1 MREWIKR
8 LIIGFSLF
16 AAAAQGAENPF
27 NVDCF
32 FGWGGCYRPMEW
44 TSVEVQITSQLSE
57 PFGGTLHMSMPQDE
71 MNRLNITHRFAV
83 EPDLPT
89 RLPMVTKIAFGAD
102 SCSLR
107 ITDERGRTA
116 WRRSQTLFD
125 FRGNRSA
132 LTVVNRNDLL
142 IGLVGKRAFGLFRL
156 PKETVCI
163 GPKVYNQERGTV
175 YLEEK
180 LPRVVPWDWTGF
192 VSLDCLILYDVD
204 LSQFRPEQ
212 LSAVSQWVSNGG
224 RLLLVLGARPVDA
237 GNALGTFL
245 PFTLQSPQEVTLSPI
260 QLGNLGLKTHP
271 PTSVICQFPRARP
284 HAFAE
289 QVGMVTDEDALY
301 TIVMA
306 GFGRV
311 GVLAFDPH
319 TLPSDHKGS
328 TAPFWTKLI
337 SQLMEAPKSRQSSND
352 RDPQRTIELAS
363 TDVDN
368 AQNDVNARF
377 RNRYEHE
384 LAANQEM
391 TNRVLTHLHSIDE
404 MRPLSIWWIILLL
417 SLLAILL
424 GPVDYMVLK
433 RLGKLPWTWVTCAFW
448 IALFTG
454 GAYYG
459 VQYLR
464 AGDLQYRSV
473 SVIDGIAETP
483 LAWQTTYSGIFA
495 PRSDRYALAG
505 LEGNQWWSAAFPTQR
520 RLYQRQTRGTREV
533 DCVQQDGSNL
543 PYAVPINIWTMQ
555 YLLTESVV
563 SELPFSARVS
573 VTGRDLEVTV
583 DNRSDQ
589 AIRNLFV
596 LFGRSRSRVM
606 GGVPAGKE
614 ETLTGRL
621 ASGRRGRT
629 MTLTQ
634 DQIFGAGAVAPRT
647 RGMQHYLDRGA
658 AVVCVEYDAMPLPWT
673 MTDSQCQYD
682 PIQLARLVVFPEKTE
697 DLTHD

>member
-8 LIIGFSLF
+8 LIIGVSLF
-16 AAAAQGAENPF
+16 AAAAGGAEDPF

-32 FGWGGCYRPMEW
+32 FGWGGRYRPMEW
-44 TSVEVQITSQLSE
+44 TSVEVGITSQLKE
-57 PFGGTLHMSMPQDE
+57 PFGGTLHVSVPQDE
-71 MNRLNITHRFAV
+71 MNRLNIAHSFAV
-83 EPDLPT
+83 APDLPM

-102 SCSLR
+102 TCNLR
-107 ITDERGRTA
+107 ITDERGKTA
-116 WRRSQTLFD
+116 WRRRHNLYD
-125 FRGNRSA
+125 YSA
-132 LTVVNRNDLL
+132 LKPINRNDLL

-156 PKETVCI
+156 PKETLCI
-163 GPKVYNQERGTV
+163 GPKVYNEERGTV
-175 YLEEK
+175 YLEHK

-212 LSAVSQWVSNGG
+212 LSAISQWVSNGG
-224 RLLLVLGARPVDA
+224 RLLLVLGGRPVDA

-271 PTSVICQFPRARP
+271 PASVTCQFPRARP

-289 QVGMVTDEDALY
+289 QEGMVTDEDALY
-301 TIVMA
+301 TIAMA

-311 GVLAFDPH
+311 GVLAFDPD

-337 SQLMEAPKSRQSSND
+337 SQLMEAPKSLQSSND

-363 TDVDN
+363 TDVDE
-368 AQNDVNARF
+368 AQDNPSR
-377 RNRYEHE
+377 RYGQFE
-384 LAANQEM
+384 LAGSQEM

-473 SVIDGIAETP
+473 SVIDGIAENP

-505 LEGNQWWSAAFPTQR
+505 LEGNQWWSAAFPTQQ
-520 RLYQRQTRGTREV
+520 RLYRRQTRGTREV
-533 DCVQQDGSNL
+533 DCVQQDGGNL

-555 YLLTESVV
+555 CLLTESVV
-563 SELPFSARVS
+563 SDLPFSARVS

-583 DNRSDQ
+583 DNRSDH

-596 LFGRSRSRVM
+596 LFGSSRSRVL
-606 GGVPAGKE
+606 GGVPAE
-614 ETLTGRL
+614 QAETLTGRL
-621 ASGRRGRT
+621 ASGRRGRA

-634 DQIFGAGAVAPRT
+634 EQIFGAGAVAPRT
-647 RGMQHYLDRGA
+647 RGIQHYLDRGA

-673 MTDSQCQYD
+673 MTASECQYD

-697 DLTHD
+697 DQTHD